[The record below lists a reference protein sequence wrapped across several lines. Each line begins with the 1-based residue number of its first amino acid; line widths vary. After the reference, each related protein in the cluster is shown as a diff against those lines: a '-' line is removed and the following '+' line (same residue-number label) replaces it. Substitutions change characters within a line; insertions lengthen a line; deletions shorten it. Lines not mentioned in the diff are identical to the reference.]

1 MQRPICLI
9 VNPSA
14 GRGRAAR
21 RLGGVEAALRSL
33 GLSFRVERT
42 ESLDHARS
50 LARSAVG
57 AGEVAAAMGG
67 DGLLG
72 AVAAELCGTDGVLGV
87 LPGGRGNDFARK
99 LGVPLDPAEACA
111 VLAAGAERTI
121 DVAEV
126 DGRGYLGVLSAGLD
140 SEVQAIVN
148 STRVPLDELVYVYGA
163 VRALAGWRPAR
174 WDVEI
179 DGSAG
184 SFTGYSV
191 AVANTGMFGGGMR
204 LAPDAKLDDGLLD
217 VVFILDCPKRH
228 LLRVLPKVF
237 NGTHVSDP
245 AVQIVR
251 GREITFRAD
260 RPFTAYADGDPLA
273 DLPATVRVRPGG
285 LRVLAP

>member
-1 MQRPICLI
+1 MERTIRLI

-21 RLGGVEAALRSL
+21 RLGGVEAALRSH

-50 LARSAVG
+50 LARSAVR

-99 LGVPLDPAEACA
+99 LGVPLDAAEAAA
-111 VLAAGAERTI
+111 VIARGRERAI

-126 DGRGYLGVLSAGLD
+126 DGTGYLGILSAGLD
-140 SEVQAIVN
+140 SDVQAVVN
-148 STRVPLDELVYVYGA
+148 STRVPLDELVYVYG
-163 VRALAGWRPAR
+163 VMRALAGWRPAR
-174 WDVEI
+174 WEVEI
-179 DGSAG
+179 DGAAR

-204 LAPDAKLDDGLLD
+204 LAPEASLDDGLLD
-217 VVFILDCPKRH
+217 VVLILDCPKRH
-228 LLRVLPKVF
+228 LLRVLPRVF
-237 NGTHVSDP
+237 NGSHVSDP
-245 AVQIVR
+245 AVEIVR
-251 GREITFRAD
+251 GREIGFRAD

-273 DLPATVRVRPGG
+273 ELPATVRVRPGG

>member
-1 MQRPICLI
+1 
-9 VNPSA
+9 
-14 GRGRAAR
+14 
-21 RLGGVEAALRSL
+21 
-33 GLSFRVERT
+33 
-42 ESLDHARS
+42 
-50 LARSAVG
+50 
-57 AGEVAAAMGG
+57 MGG

-99 LGVPLDPAEACA
+99 LGVPLDAAEACA

-126 DGRGYLGVLSAGLD
+126 DGRGYLGILSAGLD

-148 STRVPLDELVYVYGA
+148 STRVPLDELVYVYG
-163 VRALAGWRPAR
+163 VLRALAGWRPAR

-179 DGSAG
+179 DGVAG

-237 NGTHVSDP
+237 NGTHVSDA

-273 DLPATVRVRPGG
+273 ELPATVRVRPGG